1 MQLCAPQTPYGL
13 AWNCTWASALEDRC
27 ITAWRIA
34 LPWSYR
40 QWRFPFSE
48 MGARRTVWSELNVP
62 QARLLKERR
71 CPARHFIEVVIHRL
85 MIRCLV
91 CWMLNE
97 VHAKRE
103 ISDTTVN
110 TKLREELLF
119 HFPKKLN
126 LGIPALQAQTKF
138 PYGHKLLVLR
148 LHSMKNFLNYDGPLR
163 L

>member
-1 MQLCAPQTPYGL
+1 
-13 AWNCTWASALEDRC
+13 
-27 ITAWRIA
+27 
-34 LPWSYR
+34 
-40 QWRFPFSE
+40 
-48 MGARRTVWSELNVP
+48 
-62 QARLLKERR
+62 
-71 CPARHFIEVVIHRL
+71 
-85 MIRCLV
+85 
-91 CWMLNE
+91 MLNE